1 MKLRFLTV
9 LFAVFMF
16 LCSFAQAG
24 NWTDEGNYD
33 ISWYNADETSFE
45 ISNASQLAGLAKLTN
60 DGKLTTIGDMT
71 IHLTADIDLA
81 GHYWS
86 PIGSG
91 ALDRCYCD
99 IDGHGHSIENMRIDL
114 NNVATPFVGLF
125 GYVHYFTAKD
135 LTMSGNCKIEGVLNL
150 DGVGDIQGVG
160 MLIGY
165 SDRGGELV
173 NCANQGEI
181 SLSNARRVGGLVGYS
196 YGEAQLTH
204 CENYGKISDLS
215 GDDSHCI
222 IGGLVGYAGTWLEVA
237 ECKNY
242 GNVTGGVVS
251 GGIVGDVETVESN
264 VCENYAEIYSS
275 NGSCQG
281 GIAGWVGVGR
291 FRNCT
296 NHGAISSR
304 YAASGIVAQL
314 GSVYDECV
322 SQCVNNGPITA
333 KGFIDLEKQNIVLG
347 YASGIAAKTYDE
359 GSTNGARAVY
369 SCLNTGRIT
378 VTDEGYATGI
388 SAQCSVD
395 NSLNTGEVTGS
406 LAAGINCGQFA
417 FNCGNEG
424 VVKGISCYY
433 LVGVYRGGVR
443 VSGIG
448 ARYCYNSYNHA
459 TIELAGKG
467 QYANAGGIT
476 SHYAV
481 NCYNTGDFVFETSG
495 FKDLTYPDI
504 QVVYA
509 GAISSGGGYTGL
521 YVKDWSQSC
530 YYTDH
535 IYGATPDTPQGNC
548 RFDESKMKT
557 DEFLS
562 LLNTGYPEFSYLQI
576 TVRGNEW
583 NADPETLLP
592 LPFGTTPG
600 LGVEDVVTDAGECTG
615 VVETARYDLSGR
627 RLEHAVPGVNV
638 VVYSDGTRRKIL
650 VR

>member
-1 MKLRFLTV
+1 
-9 LFAVFMF
+9 
-16 LCSFAQAG
+16 
-24 NWTDEGNYD
+24 
-33 ISWYNADETSFE
+33 
-45 ISNASQLAGLAKLTN
+45 
-60 DGKLTTIGDMT
+60 MT

-81 GHYWS
+81 EHYWS

-91 ALDRCYCD
+91 PLDRCYCD
-99 IDGHGHSIENMRIDL
+99 INGHGHSIKNMHIDL
-114 NNVATPFVGLF
+114 NNVTTRWVGLF
-125 GYVHYFTAKD
+125 GYVHHFTAKD
-135 LTMSGNCKIEGVLNL
+135 LTMSSNCRIDGVLNFDD
-150 DGVGDIQGVG
+150 DGGTQGVG

-165 SDRGGELV
+165 SDRGGEMV
-173 NCANQGEI
+173 NCVNQGEI
-181 SLSNARRVGGLVGYS
+181 SFSNARRVGGLIGYS
-196 YGEAQLTH
+196 SESVQLTH
-204 CENYGKISDLS
+204 CENYGDISDLS
-215 GDDSHCI
+215 GDNSKCT
-222 IGGLVGYAGTWLEVA
+222 IGGLIGIVGMWFEVT
-237 ECKNY
+237 ECRNY
-242 GNVTGGVVS
+242 GNITGAAVS
-251 GGIVGDVETVESN
+251 GGIAGEVETIECSACV
-264 VCENYAEIYSS
+264 NYADVYSV
-275 NGSCQG
+275 GGDWQG
-281 GIAGWVGVGR
+281 GIVGWVSTGR
-291 FRNCT
+291 FRNCA

-304 YAASGIVAQL
+304 YTASGIVAQL
-314 GSVYDECV
+314 GSVYDECI

-333 KGFIDLEKQNIVLG
+333 KGFIDLERQNITLG

-369 SCLNTGRIT
+369 SCLNTGKIT

-424 VVKGISCYY
+424 VVKGISNYY
-433 LVGVYRGGVR
+433 LVGVYRGGVN
-443 VSGIG
+443 VSGVG

-467 QYANAGGIT
+467 QYAHVGGIT

-481 NCYNTGDFVFETSG
+481 NCYNTGDFMFETSG

-521 YVKDWSQSC
+521 DIKNWSQSC
-530 YYTDH
+530 YYTDR
-535 IYGATPDTPQGNC
+535 IYGATPGTPQSNC

-557 DEFLS
+557 EEFLR
-562 LLNTGYPEFSYLQI
+562 LLNTGCPEFSYLQI

-592 LPFGTTPG
+592 LPFGARPG
-600 LGVEDVVTDAGECTG
+600 LGVEDVVADAGECTG

-627 RLEHAVPGVNV
+627 RLDHAVPGVNI